1 MNEPK
6 IAIYTRVSTEDQDLQ
21 KQVDQLI
28 EYVERNYPNSNPEL
42 YKDESTGTNTDRS
55 GYKRLMG
62 RLEEYDVVVFR
73 SVSRTS
79 RSIRDLERTVDKFR
93 ESRTKLEYVNEPIDF
108 DPKAENPYNKAMLQ
122 LLGVFAELEASMIQS
137 RTKQAI
143 QTMVKDGHK
152 WGRAPFG
159 FVKKDGELTP
169 DEGFD
174 QICATLQLVDEG
186 ELSKNKAASQL
197 GTSRTTIRRALEDDD
212 RRELYGLQK
221 RQEVSS
227 DVE

>member
-1 MNEPK
+1 MDEPK
-6 IAIYTRVSTEDQDLQ
+6 VAIYTRVSTEDQDLR

-28 EYVERNYPNSNPEL
+28 DYVERNHPDSTPEL
-42 YKDESTGTNTDRS
+42 FKDESTGTNTDRS
-55 GYKRLMG
+55 GYTRLMNQ
-62 RLEEYDVVVFR
+62 LDDYDVVVFR

-93 ESRTKLEYVNEPIDF
+93 DSDTKLEYVNEPISF
-108 DPKAENPYNKAMLQ
+108 DPRDEDPYNKAMLQ

-143 QTMVKDGHK
+143 QMMVKDGHK

-159 FVKKDGELTP
+159 FVKSDGELTP
-169 DEGFD
+169 DENYD
-174 QICATLQLVDEG
+174 QVCATLELVDEG

-212 RRELYGLQK
+212 RRELYGL
-221 RQEVSS
+221 V
-227 DVE
+227 

>member
-6 IAIYTRVSTEDQDLQ
+6 IAVYTRVSTEDQDLR

-28 EYVERNYPNSNPEL
+28 DYVERNYPDSTPEL
-42 YKDESTGTNTDRS
+42 FKDESTGTNTDRS
-55 GYKRLMG
+55 GYTRLMN
-62 RLEEYDVVVFR
+62 RLDDYDVVVFR

-93 ESRTKLEYVNEPIDF
+93 DTDTKLEYVNEPISF
-108 DPKAENPYNKAMLQ
+108 DPRDEDPYNKAMLQ
-122 LLGVFAELEASMIQS
+122 LLGIFAELEASMIQS

-143 QTMVKDGHK
+143 QMMVKDGHK

-159 FVKKDGELTP
+159 FVKSGGELTP
-169 DEGFD
+169 DENYD
-174 QICATLQLVDEG
+174 QVCATLELVDEE

-212 RRELYGLQK
+212 RRELYGL
-221 RQEVSS
+221 V
-227 DVE
+227 